1 MDDAWDTRWIAGGAC
16 AMAVALAVGAC
27 GATGGTACPAVAWG
41 SALTVQFAD
50 DWPPVAGGVTVRC
63 VPGCMDAVLPD
74 GAGGSAAATEPVAG
88 SSVTVTYTL
97 STPDS
102 VVLTVLAPDGT
113 ALTEVDVDVDW
124 RRVGGS
130 EECGGPHEAAVV
142 VPAP

>member
-1 MDDAWDTRWIAGGAC
+1 MDDASATRWIAGGAC
-16 AMAVALAVGAC
+16 AMAVALAVGGC

-63 VPGCMDAVLPD
+63 VPECMAAVL
-74 GAGGSAAATEPVAG
+74 AGGSPGSTAASDPADG
-88 SSVTVTYTL
+88 GSVTVTYTL

-113 ALTEVDVDVDW
+113 ALTEVDADVDW

-130 EECGGPHEAAVV
+130 EECGGPHEATVV